1 MKTICQ
7 FIAGSTRRFCNGFP
21 AALFL
26 LLLLLLF
33 IVPAVNAQVNA
44 YARVSAISGTTLTLA
59 NANTT
64 YHTFTAGNQVIVMQ
78 MQDNTIGS
86 NTANTTA
93 FGALSAIANVGFY
106 EVATISSVGFTA
118 GVPTSMVLTAA
129 LKKTYTIGANSRVQV
144 ISFRSLSTTNYSTTA
159 NITALAW
166 DGNIGGVVAI
176 QVGGTLTLKNSI
188 TASGLGFRGGA
199 VSADYE
205 VSCEPGVYTSSSS
218 NYAYKGEGIY
228 LSTNTGYTNGRARI
242 LTGGG
247 GGSDD
252 NGGGGGGGNLTGGGD
267 GGPGW
272 TCSDVV
278 TPSTA
283 SGGLGG
289 IALLGYSLATRIY
302 MGGGG
307 GGGQQNNDV
316 GTAGGNGG
324 GIVLIKANAITTSC
338 TGSVSITA
346 NGVAAAVS
354 GNDGAG
360 GGGAGGTIVLQ
371 AATVSAIAACPLAVQ
386 ASGGDGGDVGNTAA
400 HGGGGGGGQGAIY
413 SSVSLSVANVTATT
427 ANGTGGTNSSAA
439 GATTAGNGTGVS
451 NTGVVSGVM
460 SALPVTLVAFTAAV
474 KEKAV
479 PVNWSTSGQ
488 YQNQLFN
495 IQRSA
500 DGQSFTTI
508 GSVTGTSTDMTTRN
522 YSFTDNS
529 ILAGKRFYRLEMID
543 LFDNKD
549 YSATVAVNAGEVQS
563 ALVAYP
569 NPARQQFVVQVSG
582 AGNRPYELVVSDL
595 SGKPVYHNTY
605 QSVNNLIGVTLDR
618 VLSPGTY
625 LIKLSGNNTTQFG
638 KIMIL

>member
-7 FIAGSTRRFCNGFP
+7 YLAGSTRRFRYESP
-21 AALFL
+21 AI

-33 IVPAVNAQVNA
+33 TTTTGNAQVNA
-44 YARVSAISGTTLTLA
+44 YARVSAISGATLSLA
-59 NANTT
+59 NANIT

-78 MQDNTIGS
+78 MQDNTIGG
-86 NTANTTA
+86 NTSNTTA
-93 FGALSAIANVGFY
+93 FGALSSIANAGFY
-106 EVATISSVGFTA
+106 EVATISSVTFTA
-118 GVPTSMVLTAA
+118 GVPTSMLLTAA

-144 ISFRSLSTTNYSTTA
+144 ISYRNLSTTNYSTTA

-205 VSCEPGVYTSSSS
+205 VSCEPGIYTSSST

-228 LSTNTGYTNGRARI
+228 LNTNSGYTNGRARI

-272 TCSDVV
+272 TCSDAV

-324 GIVLIKANAITTSC
+324 GIVLIKANAITTNCS
-338 TGSVSITA
+338 GSVSITA
-346 NGVAAAVS
+346 NGVAAGVS

-371 AATVSAIAACPLAVQ
+371 AGTVSAIAACPLAIQ
-386 ASGGDGGDVGNTAA
+386 ASGGDGGDVGNTSA
-400 HGGGGGGGQGAIY
+400 HGGGGGGGQGAVY

-427 ANGTGGTNSSAA
+427 ANGIGGTNSSAA
-439 GATTAGNGTGVS
+439 GASTAGNGTGTS

-474 KEKAV
+474 KEKEV
-479 PVNWSTSGQ
+479 LINWSTSGQ

-500 DGQSFTTI
+500 DGQAFTSI
-508 GSVTGTSTDMTTRN
+508 GTVTGTSTDMNTRN
-522 YSFTDNS
+522 YSFTDKS
-529 ILAGKRFYRLEMID
+529 VLAGKRFYRLEMIN
-543 LFDNKD
+543 LQGSED
-549 YSATVAVNAGEVQS
+549 YSATVVVNATQTQTV
-563 ALVAYP
+563 LVAYP
-569 NPARQQFVVQVSG
+569 NPARQQFVIQVGG
-582 AGNRPYELVVSDL
+582 AGNTAYELLVTDL

-605 QSVNNLIGVTLDR
+605 QSVNNLIGVTLSR

-625 LIKLSGNNTTQFG
+625 MLKLTGNNTTQFG